1 MCPLM
6 AAVAG
11 SDPFE
16 VDGSQ
21 RLKLLDVCQ
30 GCVLR
35 EPEEAVLTQPCGA
48 TRGAAEGAPQ
58 DQLSRDDFCFS
69 RMELRCDEVGCL
81 LHCRY

>member
-1 MCPLM
+1 M

-21 RLKLLDVCQ
+21 RLKLLDVRQ

-35 EPEEAVLTQPCGA
+35 EPEEAVLTQPYGAMHGA
-48 TRGAAEGAPQ
+48 TEGAPR
-58 DQLSRDDFCFS
+58 DELSCDDLWFS
-69 RMELRCDEVGCL
+69 GMELCCDEVGCL
-81 LHCRY
+81 LCSRC